1 MRFKKE
7 TEENNNSLRDIL
19 TYSKYDRDKL
29 RTVFKRIGLGINLSK
44 AEEPELDKIS
54 LFIKNNDPKEEIVED
69 KQDYDYS
76 YFFYKGV
83 FQEISGD
90 SD

>member
-1 MRFKKE
+1 
-7 TEENNNSLRDIL
+7 LRDIL
-19 TYSKYDRDKL
+19 TYFRYDRDIL
-29 RTVFKRIGLGINLSK
+29 QDVFEKVARGVNLSK

-54 LFIKNNDPKEEIVED
+54 VFIKNNTPKEEIAPD
-69 KQDYDYS
+69 KQGYDYS